1 MQDYLFAEA
10 NRVPRNALSPVSG
23 LEKWRERVIEFLLFF
38 SWCAFILFIL
48 YMKSFLFL
56 IILHSISELEVNSCT
71 SLHLLINSI
80 NC

>member
-10 NRVPRNALSPVSG
+10 NRIPRNALSPVSG

-38 SWCAFILFIL
+38 SWCAFILFYSL
-48 YMKSFLFL
+48 YEYKFFL

-71 SLHLLINSI
+71 SLH
-80 NC
+80 